1 VRIPNFPIGHCLC
14 FLCPVKSEASRLP
27 AFAPDKEKSPPKYCC
42 INLPD
47 GSSSKMA
54 VKSGFSIK
62 EVLSGLCE
70 KHGINIAAVDLF
82 LVGGDKVLHIAVLF
96 FF

>member
-1 VRIPNFPIGHCLC
+1 
-14 FLCPVKSEASRLP
+14 
-27 AFAPDKEKSPPKYCC
+27 
-42 INLPD
+42 
-47 GSSSKMA
+47 MA

-82 LVGGDKVLHIAVLF
+82 LVGGDKVLHIPVLF
-96 FF
+96 LKCFHAHLANKEFSVLSIVIHMFWFYL